1 MATGSRKKT
10 RNASRPE
17 TIAIELPVR
26 PGEPS
31 PHELGSLVS
40 ALLRERD
47 IAPIRISNGADC
59 VTIESGPASDPLR
72 HARLQRLGVKQ
83 WRLEMPVRN
92 NRWEATPILGPFED
106 VLRTLLDEFGWT
118 LAHTEDITD

>member
-1 MATGSRKKT
+1 MATGSRTKT

-17 TIAIELPVR
+17 TIAIKLPVR

-31 PHELGSLVS
+31 PYELGTLASS
-40 ALLRERD
+40 LLRERD
-47 IAPIRISNGADC
+47 IAPIRISSSPDC

-83 WRLEMPVRN
+83 WRLEMPLRN
-92 NRWEATPILGPFED
+92 TRWESTPILGPFDD
-106 VLRTLLDEFGWT
+106 VLRTLLDEFGWA
-118 LAHTEDITD
+118 LAQTEDITD